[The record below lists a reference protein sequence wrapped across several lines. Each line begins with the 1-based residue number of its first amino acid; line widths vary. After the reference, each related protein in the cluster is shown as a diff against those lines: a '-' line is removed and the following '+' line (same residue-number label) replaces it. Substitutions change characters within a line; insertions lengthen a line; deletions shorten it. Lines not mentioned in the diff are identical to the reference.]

1 MSGKDRIIY
10 LNVWQFKPTMR
21 KVTAIVDHDRCKPLM
36 CGHECMK
43 YDPLNRS
50 GGEGFHI
57 GPSGKSEI
65 AEEVVTEMHKISAK
79 MCPFEAIRIIR
90 LPEELKQD
98 PLHRYGPNQFRLYSL
113 PKPTMGKVVGIVGV
127 NGIGKSTAIKILSGN
142 LKPNLGKDHEASP
155 HDILQFFKGTETQAF
170 FEHLFENKLKVM
182 YKPQQ
187 IDIIQKRAK
196 GKVRDLLHKIDE
208 RQKLQE
214 VCAQLEI
221 TAILDRDIS
230 AISGGEM
237 QRVAIAA
244 TVLKQADLY
253 IFDEPT
259 SFLDIKQRLKISTFI
274 RSLAEN
280 NTRVL
285 VVEHDLI
292 VLDYIADF
300 IHIMFGEQTAYGVV
314 SQIKSAKEGINIF
327 LSGFLREENI
337 RFREKEIRFERTPE
351 VQQGQ
356 RKILCEWNNLRKKLD
371 TFSVSAQH
379 GEIHKGEIVGVLGE
393 NGIGKTTFVKMLAGV
408 LKPDKGEISTSVK
421 VSYKPQYIETE
432 SEEIVMNIL
441 VDAIKSFTHL
451 LIEPLNIQPLLMRKL
466 NQLSGGELQRVAI
479 ARALSQDSQLFL
491 LDEPSAYLDV
501 EQRLILSKTLKA
513 FAEQNGS
520 TILVVDHDLLFLDY
534 LSNRLLIFD
543 GTPAISGKAKGPYT
557 MEQGMNMFLKDLG
570 ITFRRDAESGRPRAN
585 KVGSVLDRE
594 QKSEVKYYYG

>member
-1 MSGKDRIIY
+1 
-10 LNVWQFKPTMR
+10 
-21 KVTAIVDHDRCKPLM
+21 
-36 CGHECMK
+36 
-43 YDPLNRS
+43 
-50 GGEGFHI
+50 
-57 GPSGKSEI
+57 
-65 AEEVVTEMHKISAK
+65 MHKISAK

-479 ARALSQDSQLFL
+479 ARALSQDAKLFL

-543 GTPAISGKAKGPYT
+543 GTPAISGEAKGPYT